1 MGKRTEFLGK
11 HTEGVPLNSLKS
23 SQPTNTFHVLK
34 KWNQKEKCMTSW
46 HKPASDCIIR
56 GSDMLHKSGTIELYN
71 INTTKNQ
78 ASFLVKRVRQDERV
92 HIKSRFHLSLTS
104 VKYMN
109 FSWLREIL
117 CLWGQFVLPDH
128 FLTCGNRAGPVYF
141 SNASLK
147 ILHKGNTGNTGNWVN
162 IYLVTTFKGRKGKKR
177 WNTRMKS

>member
-1 MGKRTEFLGK
+1 M
-11 HTEGVPLNSLKS
+11 KS

-71 INTTKNQ
+71 INITKNQ
-78 ASFLVKRVRQDERV
+78 ESFLMKRVRQDERV
-92 HIKSRFHLSLTS
+92 HIKSSFHLSLTF

-117 CLWGQFVLPDH
+117 CLWGQFFLPDH
-128 FLTCGNRAGPVYF
+128 FLTCGNWAGPVYF

-147 ILHKGNTGNTGNWVN
+147 ILHKGNTGNTGNTGNWVN
-162 IYLVTTFKGRKGKKR
+162 IYLVTTFIGRKGKKK

>member
-1 MGKRTEFLGK
+1 MGKGLNFLESTQK
-11 HTEGVPLNSLKS
+11 VFLLNSLKS

-71 INTTKNQ
+71 INITKNQ
-78 ASFLVKRVRQDERV
+78 ESFLMKRVRQDERV
-92 HIKSRFHLSLTS
+92 HIKSSFHLSLTF

-109 FSWLREIL
+109 FSWLRDIL
-117 CLWGQFVLPDH
+117 CLWGQFFLPDH
-128 FLTCGNRAGPVYF
+128 FLTCNNQAGPIYF

-147 ILHKGNTGNTGNWVN
+147 ILHKV
-162 IYLVTTFKGRKGKKR
+162 KKEIG
-177 WNTRMKS
+177 